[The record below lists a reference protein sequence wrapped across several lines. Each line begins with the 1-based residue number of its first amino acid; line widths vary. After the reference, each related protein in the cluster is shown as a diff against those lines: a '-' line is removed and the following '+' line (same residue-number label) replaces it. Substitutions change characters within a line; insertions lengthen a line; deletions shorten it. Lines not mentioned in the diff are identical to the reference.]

1 MKNFQTILLIVFGI
15 FIAAGMAI
23 FSGFIPTGK
32 SATEAQLLSGK
43 LTIWGTFPSGFF
55 KTYFEPLTQEYD
67 GLVLTYVSKNEDT
80 FYDELVQALAAGVG
94 PDIFFFDHDRVV
106 EHKNKVL
113 PIPYESYPKEEFLSQ
128 FVDEGAIY
136 MTPEGIIA
144 IPFLANPM
152 VLYYNRDLLNSNF
165 ILEPPK
171 YWDELL
177 AMAPQLT
184 RKSDTGQINTSAIA
198 LGAAS
203 NVNYAKDIIAT
214 LAMQGDVPLVIQ
226 SGDGSFIEAFTGAS
240 STGSIASALRFFTS
254 FADPAQE
261 HYSWN
266 VGLRNSRDAFVAED
280 VAMYIGYA
288 SELQTLRAQNPNLNF
303 DVTLLPQTR
312 DARLQLTTA
321 KMTGIA
327 ISKQSQNVPSAYNLI
342 RLLTNPDYNAIFS
355 EGFLLPPV
363 RREVLTGN
371 TPTEAYMRTFYNS
384 MIISRTWWDPK
395 PEATDLI
402 FKRMITNTLSG
413 LQRAD
418 ETVREARADIKR
430 LLGNE

>member
-1 MKNFQTILLIVFGI
+1 
-15 FIAAGMAI
+15 
-23 FSGFIPTGK
+23 
-32 SATEAQLLSGK
+32 
-43 LTIWGTFPSGFF
+43 
-55 KTYFEPLTQEYD
+55 
-67 GLVLTYVSKNEDT
+67 
-80 FYDELVQALAAGVG
+80 
-94 PDIFFFDHDRVV
+94 
-106 EHKNKVL
+106 
-113 PIPYESYPKEEFLSQ
+113 
-128 FVDEGAIY
+128 

-144 IPFLANPM
+144 VPFLANPM

-177 AMAPQLT
+177 TMAPKLT
-184 RKSDTGQINTSAIA
+184 RKSETGQINKSAIA
-198 LGAAS
+198 LGTS
-203 NVNYAKDIIAT
+203 NNVNYAKDIIAT
-214 LAMQGDVPLVIQ
+214 IAMQGDVPLVLQ
-226 SGDGSFIEAFTGAS
+226 SGDGSFIEAFTGS
-240 STGSIASALRFFTS
+240 NSTGSIASALRFYTS
-254 FADPAQE
+254 FADPEQD

-266 VGLRNSRDAFVAED
+266 VGLRNSRDAFIAED

-288 SELQTLRAQNPNLNF
+288 GEMQTLQAQNPNLNF
-303 DVTLLPQTR
+303 NVTLLPQTR

-321 KMTGIA
+321 RMTGLA
-327 ISKQSQNVPSAYNLI
+327 ISKQSQNVPSAYNLV
-342 RLLTNPDYNAIFS
+342 RLLTGPDYNAIFS

-384 MIISRTWWDPK
+384 MIISRAWWDPQV
-395 PEATDLI
+395 EATDII
-402 FKRMITNTLSG
+402 FNRMILNTLSG